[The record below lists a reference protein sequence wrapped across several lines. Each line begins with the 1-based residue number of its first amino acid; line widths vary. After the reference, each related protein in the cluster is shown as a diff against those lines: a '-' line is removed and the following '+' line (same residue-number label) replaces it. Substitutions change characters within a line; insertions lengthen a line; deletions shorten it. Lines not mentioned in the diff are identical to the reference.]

1 MNQKNLVV
9 VKGIGFVLWLTIAVV
24 SIFFVFYR
32 AITGEGDFFV
42 PLILLVLMAVNY
54 NISTLVRFK
63 TEEAQA
69 VMSIIEKTEK
79 PRGFTQNPYLN

>member
-1 MNQKNLVV
+1 MNDKSLAVIRA
-9 VKGIGFVLWLTIAVV
+9 IGFIMWLGLALVAV
-24 SIFFVFYR
+24 FFVFYR
-32 AITGEGDFFV
+32 AITGEGDFFT
-42 PLILLVLMAVNY
+42 PLILLVLMAINY

-63 TEEAQA
+63 NQEAQA

>member
-1 MNQKNLVV
+1 MNEKSLAVIRA
-9 VKGIGFVLWLTIAVV
+9 IGFIMWLGLALVAV
-24 SIFFVFYR
+24 FFVFYR
-32 AITGEGDFFV
+32 AFTGQADFFT
-42 PLILLVLMAVNY
+42 PLILLVLMAINY

-63 TEEAQA
+63 SAEAQA